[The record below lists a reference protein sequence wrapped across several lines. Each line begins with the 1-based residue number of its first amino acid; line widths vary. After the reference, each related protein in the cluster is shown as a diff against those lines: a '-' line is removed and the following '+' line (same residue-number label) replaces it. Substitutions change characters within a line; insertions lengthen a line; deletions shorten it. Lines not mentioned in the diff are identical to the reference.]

1 MKLTTLFN
9 KGEFVVTG
17 EVGPIKGAVS
27 RDRNIEPACT
37 QEARH
42 LQSWVHAVNVTDN
55 QSAVMRLGSL
65 AASVSLKQKGVEP
78 VYQLTCR
85 DRNRIA
91 LQSDLLTA
99 YSLGIDNVLLLTGD
113 HIQLGDHKEAKPV
126 FDLDSVQLIDMAVG
140 LRNGH
145 DITGNEIE
153 NPPDMAYGA
162 VVNPNFA
169 PLELQ
174 LLKMKKKVDAGAEF
188 FQTQAVYDRKIFETF
203 INQAS
208 KLNVPI
214 QVGLVVLKSP
224 QMGKFMNDNVSGIEV
239 PQSWIDEI
247 GSVAKAD
254 RKMKAAEMT
263 GRFLAEVKDMVQGVH
278 LMPLGWADIVP
289 QILQTANIAIFA
301 DPYKPNEEANDE
313 QSKQRKSSIPN

>member
-1 MKLTTLFN
+1 MKLTNLFDR
-9 KGEFVVTG
+9 GEFVVTG

-27 RDRNIEPACT
+27 RDKNIDPTCT
-37 QEARH
+37 QEAKY
-42 LQSWVHAVNVTDN
+42 LQGWVHAVNVTDN

-126 FDLDSVQLIDMAVG
+126 FDLDSVQLIDMAMG
-140 LRNGH
+140 LRQGH
-145 DITGNEIE
+145 DITGNAIE

-162 VVNPNFA
+162 VVNPNFD
-169 PLELQ
+169 PLDLQ

-188 FQTQAVYDRKIFETF
+188 FQTQAVYDLKVFETF
-203 INQAS
+203 MNQAA
-208 KLNVPI
+208 KFNVPI

-224 QMGKFMNDNVSGIEV
+224 QMGKFMNENVSGIQV
-239 PQSWIDEI
+239 PQEWIDEI
-247 GSVAKAD
+247 GSVAKED
-254 RKMKAAEMT
+254 RKMKAAEMM
-263 GRFLAEVKDMVQGVH
+263 GSFLAQIKPMVQGAH
-278 LMPLGWADIVP
+278 LMPLGWADMVP
-289 QILQTANIAIFA
+289 KILQVAEIAV
-301 DPYKPNEEANDE
+301 
-313 QSKQRKSSIPN
+313 